1 MPNAI
6 EVGEIGEWLH
16 VLERIEHFFRGG
28 VAGTGEEEGASV
40 AQDGFADLQ
49 SPTFGS
55 GRGDA
60 LPDLRDGDFEKPV
73 RIETGRFVAGANDK
87 EKTRNVADKRGHTE
101 PVVFER

>member
-1 MPNAI
+1 MLARTVLRSLDWIALNQVHRLQMEGVSEAMPNAI

-28 VAGTGEEEGASV
+28 VVGTGEEKGASV

-55 GRGDA
+55 GRGDTLPEA
-60 LPDLRDGDFEKPV
+60 L
-73 RIETGRFVAGANDK
+73 
-87 EKTRNVADKRGHTE
+87 RNQCE
-101 PVVFER
+101 